1 METYLSVRDTL
12 WKLEQEEPRV
22 LNELKEALAGDQ
34 VMSCFDPIKKPEIIV
49 DASPFGLSGLLIG
62 KGNVFGYASRAPSD
76 AESRYSQTEREMF
89 AVEWR
94 VERSH
99 LYMYVHDAQFSVI
112 IDQKPLIGMFRSHKH
127 APLRI
132 ERWKLRLMP
141 HDCQLFYRPERDA
154 ENADGSTSRDPSS
167 TAPDEPKLAKF
178 YVKYVVI
185 NAVPTAVTFKKSNKD
200 QKRCRNASCHQS
212 CRGRPVDFP
221 RSGKLQEA

>member
-12 WKLEQEEPRV
+12 SKLEQEEPRV

-34 VMSCFDPIKKPEIIV
+34 VMSCFDPTKKPEIIV

-62 KGNVFGYASRAPSD
+62 KGNVLGYASRAQSD
-76 AESRYSQTEREMF
+76 AENRYSQTEREMF

-99 LYMYVHDAQFSVI
+99 LYLHHAQFSVI

-132 ERWKLRLMP
+132 ERLKLRLMP
-141 HDCQLFYRPERDA
+141 HDCQTRKTCR
-154 ENADGSTSRDPSS
+154 
-167 TAPDEPKLAKF
+167 
-178 YVKYVVI
+178 
-185 NAVPTAVTFKKSNKD
+185 
-200 QKRCRNASCHQS
+200 KR
-212 CRGRPVDFP
+212 
-221 RSGKLQEA
+221 